1 MKRIAALVLTTG
13 LVLPLFAL
21 TPAQAATTAP
31 AGLFGIQDPTYDGV
45 YRQSEAILA
54 YSALDK
60 PVPESAIGW
69 LKDQQCADGGWQAFR
84 ADTTKA
90 CDPADP
96 VTYSGEDSNSTALAV
111 AALATVGETGAVD
124 QGLAYLRSI
133 QLSNGAL
140 PYFKGGDA
148 DASSSAL
155 AAAAITTAG
164 QSINSFANG
173 GASLREGLNQF
184 QIGCDGASAQQGGF
198 RFLTSDELFANDFA
212 SVQALLGIS
221 NSAVP
226 VAPSSIDNAEQ
237 AFTCPTSD
245 PISNTDRVSAAAA
258 HVVSRLEAGSG
269 TIESAY
275 TPGTVDWTNTRFA
288 VLSLAASGHG
298 RDAIAIALNALASS
312 VAETTVDAGGNDKPG
327 TLAELILANEAG
339 KSALQP
345 LATSTGLDSQ
355 ALFERLEATL
365 TSGGEDYS
373 GTPETVQDGR
383 TAVQKKTLAD
393 SGPSPSIQANA
404 RIAVLLVL
412 AGCALLVLSRR
423 RATA

>member
-1 MKRIAALVLTTG
+1 MKRIAALVVTTG

-31 AGLFGIQDPTYDGV
+31 AGLFGIQDPTYNGV

-54 YSALDK
+54 YAALNK

-69 LKDQQCADGGWQAFR
+69 LKEQQCPDGGWQAFR
-84 ADTTKA
+84 ADTSTA

-96 VTYSGEDSNSTALAV
+96 VAYSGEDSNSTALAI
-111 AALATVGETGAVD
+111 AALTTVGESGAVD
-124 QGLAYLRSI
+124 QGVEYLRSI
-133 QLSNGAL
+133 QLADGAL
-140 PYFKGGDA
+140 PWFKGGDA

-164 QSINSFANG
+164 QSINSFTNG
-173 GASLREGLNQF
+173 GASLRDGLNQF

-198 RFLTSDELFANDFA
+198 RYLTSDELFATDFA

-221 NSAVP
+221 NSVVP

-237 AFTCPTSD
+237 TFTCPTSD
-245 PISNTDRVSAAAA
+245 PISNADRVSAAAA
-258 HVVSRLEAGSG
+258 HVVSRLEAGGG

-298 RDAIAIALNALASS
+298 SDAIKRAVVALAGS
-312 VAETTVDAGGNDKPG
+312 VTETTVDSSGNDLPG
-327 TLAELILANEAG
+327 DLAELILVSEAVR
-339 KSALQP
+339 SALRP
-345 LATSTGLDSQ
+345 LSTTTEIDSQ

-365 TSGGEDYS
+365 TAGGEAYS
-373 GTPETVQDGR
+373 GPPVAVQDGK
-383 TAVQKKTLAD
+383 TAVQKQTLAE

-404 RIAVLLVL
+404 QIAVLLLL
-412 AGCALLVLSRR
+412 AGCALLALSRR

>member
-1 MKRIAALVLTTG
+1 VKRIAALVITAG

-54 YSALDK
+54 YAAMNE
-60 PVPESAIGW
+60 PVPGSAIGW

-84 ADTTKA
+84 ADTTTA

-96 VTYSGEDSNSTALAV
+96 VTYSGEDSNSTALAI
-111 AALATVGETGAVD
+111 AALTTVGESGAVD
-124 QGLAYLRSI
+124 QGVEYLRSM
-133 QLSNGAL
+133 QLANGAL
-140 PYFKGGDA
+140 PWFKGGDA

-155 AAAAITTAG
+155 AAAALTTAG

-173 GASLREGLNQF
+173 GTSLRDGLNQF

-198 RFLTSDELFANDFA
+198 RYLTTDELFGTDFA

-226 VAPSSIDNAEQ
+226 VVPSSIDNAEQ
-237 AFTCPTSD
+237 TFTCPTTD
-245 PISNTDRVSAAAA
+245 PISNADRVSAAAA
-258 HVVSRLEAGSG
+258 HVVSRLEAGGG

-275 TPGTVDWTNTRFA
+275 SPGTVDWTNTRFA

-298 RDAIAIALNALASS
+298 RDAVAIAIDALAGS
-312 VAETTVDAGGNDKPG
+312 VTETTVDAGGNDKPG
-327 TLAELILANEAG
+327 VLAELILANEAG

-345 LATSTGLDSQ
+345 LATSSGLDSQ

-365 TSGGEDYS
+365 TAGGEAYS
-373 GTPETVQDGR
+373 GQPEAVQDGR
-383 TAVQKKTLAD
+383 TAVQKTTLAE

-404 RIAVLLVL
+404 RIAVLLLL
-412 AGCALLVLSRR
+412 AGCALLALSRR